1 MADEMTAK
9 PQLSN
14 GSFYM
19 THLYRWLP
27 LLVVFFFIGYFYS
40 DTFLYLFTQWSQ
52 YQVGG
57 YDHGFLVVLIS
68 LYLLY
73 DKRQQLFSVPL
84 KGSYVGLFFVLATS
98 FLWTV
103 GNVSDVLVVQACS
116 LLLILLAVVWA
127 VCGFACLRVV
137 AFPILYL
144 IFAVPMW
151 SFLSPPLQV
160 LVADVVYPALRWLD
174 IPALRDQHIII
185 LPAGEFL
192 IEETCSGLRYLL
204 AALNLSVLYAY
215 LNYTRFSARLLVVVI
230 AAGTA
235 IIANIIRVFIIIYM
249 GHITDMQH
257 PLVQDHLNFGWILF
271 GVLIFLLL
279 VIDILW
285 HKKRARSA
293 ASSVV
298 QKQNKI
304 LEKKGVDRDCTEQP
318 HLRTSILITG
328 VVVLFSA
335 IGPLLSYQV
344 HKNSVESEAVKVNV
358 ELPIV
363 GNGWLLGTWD
373 GDNWKPRF
381 HGAVEALGDY
391 QKAGQ
396 VLRLYVGYYPFQ
408 GQDKEMINEDN
419 SLGDGQ
425 VWFPVYAQAQPVLSG
440 KSDFLEQIVK
450 SSQGI
455 RRLVWYRYYIGGR
468 LTTNPYIAKLFQVW
482 GVFSGDRQA
491 AVVVMGTPIMDNN
504 IEVSRA
510 TLVAFSKAVQWDD
523 VAKNQLKE

>member
-14 GSFYM
+14 GSFY
-19 THLYRWLP
+19 TIHLHRWLP
-27 LLVVFFFIGYFYS
+27 LLAVFFFIGYFYS
-40 DTFLYLFTQWSQ
+40 DTFLYLFRQWSQ

-73 DKRQQLFSVPL
+73 DKRRQLFSVSL
-84 KGSYVGLFFVLATS
+84 KGSYVGLLFVLATS
-98 FLWTV
+98 LLWTI
-103 GNVSDVLVVQACS
+103 GSVSDVLVVQACS

-144 IFAVPMW
+144 VFAVPMW

-235 IIANIIRVFIIIYM
+235 IIANIIRVFIIIYV
-249 GHITDMQH
+249 GYATEMQH
-257 PLVQDHLNFGWILF
+257 PLVHDHLNFGWILF
-271 GVLIFLLL
+271 GILIFLLL
-279 VIDILW
+279 IIDIWW
-285 HKKRARSA
+285 HRKRAKSIDSNA
-293 ASSVV
+293 V
-298 QKQNKI
+298 QKENKT
-304 LEKKGVDRDCTEQP
+304 LEKKGVDRTEQP
-318 HLRTSILITG
+318 DFRMSMLIAG
-328 VVVLFSA
+328 IVVLFSA
-335 IGPLLSYQV
+335 MGPVLSYQA
-344 HKNSVESEAVKVNV
+344 HKNSTEIESSKVNV
-358 ELPIV
+358 ELPV
-363 GNGWLLGTWD
+363 VNNDWLPGALG
-373 GDNWKPRF
+373 GDDWKPRF
-381 HGAVEALGDY
+381 QGAVETLGDY

-425 VWFPVYAQAQPVLSG
+425 SWFPVYAQAQPVLTE
-440 KSDFLEQIVK
+440 KNDFLEQIVK

-455 RRLVWYRYYIGGR
+455 RRLVWYRYYIGGH

-482 GVFSGDRQA
+482 GVFSGNRQA
-491 AVVVMGTPIMDNN
+491 AVIVMGTPIMDNN
-504 IEVSRA
+504 IERSRA
-510 TLVAFSKAVQWDD
+510 TLVAFAKAVQWDD